1 MWTGLG
7 LGDGDGLLALEDED
21 VELPQADSAI
31 AAPSTVKKRK
41 LLAMI
46 EAVVSQRRIV
56 VSTAPSRPLSAISC
70 EVTSAAMDPR
80 MVFGT
85 KVS

>member
-1 MWTGLG
+1 MWTGVG

-31 AAPSTVKKRK
+31 AAPSTPMKRK
-41 LLAMI
+41 LLVTV

-56 VSTAPSRPLSAISC
+56 VSTAPLRSPSAISW
-70 EVTSAAMDPR
+70 SSYQLR
-80 MVFGT
+80 
-85 KVS
+85 